1 MRAHHHRRH
10 RRGHRRRG
18 RGSFGRGRFF
28 GPGEVRLA
36 LLDLLVEE
44 PRHGY
49 DLMKALEERSGG
61 AYRAS
66 AGTIYPT
73 LQLLED
79 EGLATAEAVDGKRVY
94 RPTEAGRERVTEE
107 REVLDEIWQ
116 RAEDWSE
123 WGPWGGLSDP
133 EAAEVLRP
141 VMRLAKAAVRAAT
154 RDPGAVEEIREI
166 LRQARRDIQDL
177 RRSA

>member
-1 MRAHHHRRH
+1 MRDHFRRRHRHHHHRA
-10 RRGHRRRG
+10 RG
-18 RGSFGRGRFF
+18 FGRGRFF

-36 LLDLLVEE
+36 LLDLLGEQ

-49 DLMKALEERSGG
+49 DLIKALETRSGG

-79 EGLATAEAVDGKRVY
+79 EGLALAEESEGKRVY
-94 RPTEAGRERVTEE
+94 RLTDAGRALLAEE
-107 REVLDEIWQ
+107 RETLEEIWR
-116 RAEDWSE
+116 RADDWSE
-123 WGPWGGLSDP
+123 WGPWGGLFDP

-141 VMRLAKAAVRAAT
+141 ALRLAKAAVRAAA
-154 RDPGAVEEIREI
+154 RDPGLVDEIRA
-166 LRQARRDIQDL
+166 LL
-177 RRSA
+177 RRVRSEIEDLARPH

>member
-1 MRAHHHRRH
+1 MREHAFRRRHRHHHRT
-10 RRGHRRRG
+10 RG
-18 RGSFGRGRFF
+18 FGRGRFF
-28 GPGEVRLA
+28 GAGEVRLA
-36 LLDLLVEE
+36 LLDLLAEE

-49 DLMKALEERSGG
+49 DLIKALETRSGG

-79 EGLATAEAVDGKRVY
+79 EGLATAEEREGKRVY
-94 RPTEAGRERVTEE
+94 RLTDAGRALLAEE
-107 REVLDEIWQ
+107 RESVAAIWR

-123 WGPWGGLSDP
+123 WGPWGGLFDP

-141 VMRLAKAAVRAAT
+141 ALRLAKAAVRAAA
-154 RDPGAVEEIREI
+154 RDPALVDDIRA
-166 LRQARRDIQDL
+166 LL
-177 RRSA
+177 RRARSEIEDLSRPR

>member
-1 MRAHHHRRH
+1 MHSHRHRRHPGSRRH
-10 RRGHRRRG
+10 RRA
-18 RGSFGRGRFF
+18 FGRGRFF

-36 LLDLLVEE
+36 ILDLLAEE

-49 DLMKALEERSGG
+49 DLMKALEARAAG

-79 EGLATAEAVDGKRVY
+79 EGLATAEARDGKRVF
-94 RPTEAGRERVTEE
+94 RVTDAGRALLEE
-107 REVLDEIWQ
+107 EAETIAEIWR
-116 RAEDWSE
+116 RADDWGD
-123 WGPWGGLSDP
+123 WGPWGGLGDP

-141 VMRLAKAAVRAAT
+141 ALRLAKTAVKAVRHGDPAT
-154 RDPGAVEEIREI
+154 IEEVRAI
-166 LRQARRDIQDL
+166 LRRARRDIQGL
-177 RRSA
+177 ARTR

>member
-1 MRAHHHRRH
+1 MQRHLRRHH
-10 RRGHRRRG
+10 RRGHRHRRG
-18 RGSFGRGRFF
+18 GAFGRSRFF

-36 LLDLLVEE
+36 ILGLLGEE

-49 DLMKALEERSGG
+49 DLIQALEARSGG

-79 EGLATAEAVDGKRVY
+79 EGLATSEAAGGKRVY
-94 RPTEAGRERVTEE
+94 RLTDAGRALVEEE
-107 REVLDEIWQ
+107 REVIDAIGR

-123 WGPWGGLSDP
+123 WGPWGGLADP
-133 EAAEVLRP
+133 DAAEVLRP
-141 VMRLAKAAVRAAT
+141 ALRLAKTAVRVAVRAD
-154 RDPGAVEEIREI
+154 DPAVVEEIRAI
-166 LRQARRDIQDL
+166 LRRARREIHEL
-177 RRSA
+177 R

>member
-1 MRAHHHRRH
+1 
-10 RRGHRRRG
+10 
-18 RGSFGRGRFF
+18 
-28 GPGEVRLA
+28 VRLA
-36 LLDLLVEE
+36 LLDLLSEA

-79 EGLATAEAVDGKRVY
+79 EGLATAEAAAGKRVY
-94 RPTEAGRERVTEE
+94 RPTESGRALLDAE
-107 REVLDEIWQ
+107 RETIREIWQ
-116 RAEDWSE
+116 RAEAWSE
-123 WGPWGGLSDP
+123 WGPWGGLADP

-141 VMRLAKAAVRAAT
+141 ALRLAKTAVRTVVRSGDAGTVDEVRAIL
-154 RDPGAVEEIREI
+154 RRARREI
-166 LRQARRDIQDL
+166 VELGRARP
-177 RRSA
+177 